1 LSSNVRIKIIKM
13 NKFDQSFFEKYIPE
27 WQEIKW
33 IIHIHFIDVFAQIFL
48 WLSMWAIIP
57 SFLFFYSELIHN
69 NVPFYFLESLLIFV
83 FIKTVYEVFNWY
95 NDVWIITDSSIVT
108 LEWALF
114 KTDTLSIDYDKIE
127 WMEVEQDWIIDKIF
141 NKWHLVI
148 HKFWDDSIS
157 LNNAIK
163 PYNWVNLIEEVD
175 AELSENKELEDD
187 KFDVI
192 MDALW
197 WVVET
202 YLDKKMSKSEKE
214 VEIENKIKNAE
225 KNEWTIDLR

>member
-1 LSSNVRIKIIKM
+1 
-13 NKFDQSFFEKYIPE
+13 
-27 WQEIKW
+27 
-33 IIHIHFIDVFAQIFL
+33 
-48 WLSMWAIIP
+48 
-57 SFLFFYSELIHN
+57 
-69 NVPFYFLESLLIFV
+69 
-83 FIKTVYEVFNWY
+83 
-95 NDVWIITDSSIVT
+95 
-108 LEWALF
+108 
-114 KTDTLSIDYDKIE
+114 
-127 WMEVEQDWIIDKIF
+127 MEVEQDWIIDKIF